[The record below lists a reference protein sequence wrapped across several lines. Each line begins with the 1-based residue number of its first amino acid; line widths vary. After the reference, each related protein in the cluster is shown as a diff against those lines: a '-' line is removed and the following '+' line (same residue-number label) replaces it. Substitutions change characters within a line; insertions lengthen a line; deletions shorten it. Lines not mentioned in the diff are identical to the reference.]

1 MISNVIIKYNI
12 VLELVTEEDAQFII
26 DLRSGRRSTH
36 ISYTEPDVLKQ
47 ISWIKQYKIREQNNL
62 EYYFIVKDLD
72 GNKWGT
78 TRLYNFS
85 NDNFEVGSWVFLDDS
100 PAGIAIKGD
109 IATREIAFEQLG
121 FNTCKFDVRKENKT
135 VLKYHYGYKP
145 LLVGEDELNFYFELN
160 KQDFYKQR
168 DKLIKILL

>member
-1 MISNVIIKYNI
+1 
-12 VLELVTEEDAQFII
+12 
-26 DLRSGRRSTH
+26 
-36 ISYTEPDVLKQ
+36 
-47 ISWIKQYKIREQNNL
+47 
-62 EYYFIVKDLD
+62 
-72 GNKWGT
+72 
-78 TRLYNFS
+78 
-85 NDNFEVGSWVFLDDS
+85 VGSWVFLDES

-121 FNTCKFDVRKENKT
+121 FGTCKFDVRKENKT

-145 LLVGEDELNFYFELN
+145 LLVAEDELNFYFELN